1 MKMNNDISK
10 KFVNLLIDNA
20 RSCNVN
26 LMALYY
32 TNSKVFDIIFTFAS
46 IQFGM
51 VCYKCI
57 IEVLQNER
65 KRLKK

>member
-1 MKMNNDISK
+1 MINDISK
-10 KFVNLLIDNA
+10 YYVNLLIDNA
-20 RSCNVN
+20 RNNNIN
-26 LMALYY
+26 LMALFY
-32 TNSKVFDIIFTFAS
+32 TNNKVFDIIFTFAS

-51 VCYKCI
+51 VCYNCI